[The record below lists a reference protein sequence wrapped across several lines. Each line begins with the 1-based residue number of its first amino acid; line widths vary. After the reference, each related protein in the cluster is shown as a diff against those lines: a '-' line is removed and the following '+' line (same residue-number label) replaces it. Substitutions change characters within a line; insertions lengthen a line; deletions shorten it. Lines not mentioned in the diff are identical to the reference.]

1 MTIVLKDDFKYQN
14 VGRNLDQPE
23 ATVEKTFAEKYLII
37 NPKTSR
43 VYQFWEILWLLL
55 CILQFAMVP
64 YT

>member
-1 MTIVLKDDFKYQN
+1 MIVLKDDINYQN
-14 VGRNLDQPE
+14 AARNLDLPE
-23 ATVEKTFAEKYLII
+23 ATTEKTFAEKYLII

-55 CILQFAMVP
+55 CIVQFAIVP